1 MSACSL
7 ADYIEKSSQQSALD
21 KYIYFLCIYI
31 CNMGTHT
38 ITRAGTRNDRFCFIY
53 LCVYICLCDKYIY
66 QVQAEVV
73 ASGEPKS
80 MKMPRLLLHCCC
92 FYYYSCHCCFFLF
105 HSFRK
110 KSALPGKISNCTRLM
125 KPKVLLHVRSI
136 CVVRFAW
143 WVTSVTPADEI
154 RWELLFLNINKSTIF
169 HTEFH

>member
-1 MSACSL
+1 MQHGNAHNHTRWHEKRSFL
-7 ADYIEKSSQQSALD
+7 FYISVR
-21 KYIYFLCIYI
+21 IY
-31 CNMGTHT
+31 
-38 ITRAGTRNDRFCFIY
+38 
-53 LCVYICLCDKYIY
+53 VYVISTYTKCRQK
-66 QVQAEVV
+66 
-73 ASGEPKS
+73 
-80 MKMPRLLLHCCC
+80 LLLQESQNLWRCPGCCC
-92 FYYYSCHCCFFLF
+92 TVVVFIIIVATAVFFF

-169 HTEFH
+169 HIEFH

>member
-38 ITRAGTRNDRFCFIY
+38 ITRAGTRSDRFCFIY

-92 FYYYSCHCCFFLF
+92 FYYYSCHCCFFF
-105 HSFRK
+105 ISFIPQK
-110 KSALPGKISNCTRLM
+110 
-125 KPKVLLHVRSI
+125 
-136 CVVRFAW
+136 VRFAGENQQLHTLNETESPFTRSIDLCCSICLVGHFDYSSW
-143 WVTSVTPADEI
+143 WNSLGTFILEY
-154 RWELLFLNINKSTIF
+154 
-169 HTEFH
+169 